1 MKSILLKFTP
11 LSSFSCHPAWRVDS
25 TDSNVF
31 QGMIKWYD
39 EHRLYHFHPA
49 GGVTFGQARLRDV
62 SQFLREATAEEW
74 AAEERARVVS
84 ERIKEY
90 VYE

>member
-11 LSSFSCHPAWRVDS
+11 VSSFSCHPAWRIDS

-62 SQFLREATAEEW
+62 SQFLREATAEER